1 MLEIY
6 EDTKENKEIS
16 EKSYIEVTEL
26 PSAFK
31 CYPKGTKVYYSPLT
45 LKELTV
51 LNNGTINSLDALALL
66 LNNIRT
72 EKISTEEL
80 SYVDVMYI
88 GIRRKLLAFGD
99 IKASLVGQCSKCGHI
114 DTYDLSYTDIEF
126 NQLDIEHPYAVIDI
140 QGTEV
145 KFGVL
150 TIKDFLELDE
160 NGDVLSV
167 YARMVKNLPY
177 EEAYKL
183 VGNATGQEIIKL
195 QKIEK
200 LFNFGIAPIKAKCKG
215 IIPATEDEPE
225 HVCGNEIEMEVTSP
239 FDVVFPSD
247 ITSSVDDVEIRFSDI

>member
-1 MLEIY
+1 MLEILD
-6 EDTKENKEIS
+6 DTKEKPDIGN
-16 EKSYIEVTEL
+16 KSYIEVEEL

-31 CYPKGTKVYYSPLT
+31 CYPKGTKVFYSPLN

-51 LNNGTINSLDALALL
+51 LNSGTINSLDGLALL

-72 EKISTEEL
+72 EKITVDEL

-99 IKASLVGQCSKCGHI
+99 IKASLVGQCPKCGHI
-114 DTYDLSYTDIEF
+114 DTYDFAYTNIEF
-126 NQLDIEHPYAVIDI
+126 KQLDVEKPYAVIDI
-140 QGTEV
+140 QGKEV

-160 NGDVLSV
+160 DGDILSV

-177 EEAYKL
+177 EEAYEL
-183 VGNATGQEIIKL
+183 VGNASGNEIIRL

-200 LFNFGIAPIKAKCKG
+200 LFNFGIMPIKAKCKG
-215 IIPATEDEPE
+215 VIPATEETPQ
-225 HVCGNEIEMEVTSP
+225 HVCSNEIEMEVTSP
-239 FDVVFPSD
+239 FDVVFPQDFAS
-247 ITSSVDDVEIRFSDI
+247 TTDDVEIRFSD